1 MAELSLTAP
10 PERGVLLGQLGARL
24 GDLDPSLRVVARD
37 LLAAER
43 SIDFVAVDS
52 AGRVVLVLVGE
63 SRGELALVAQ
73 ALAHRAWVAP
83 RLCDWLQL
91 APNLGIR
98 PEAGVRLVLLSP
110 EFGPDARAAAG
121 AADGSPLELATYR
134 CVRNGSWE
142 AALVEWL
149 VAPPTRRPA
158 PGNHSTPATPPAPS
172 SGDRLPRPATFR
184 TGLREED
191 LSPDATEPGG
201 FE

>member
-1 MAELSLTAP
+1 
-10 PERGVLLGQLGARL
+10 LLGQLGARL
-24 GDLDPSLRVVARD
+24 RDLDPSLRVLARD

-83 RLCDWLQL
+83 RLGDWLQL

-121 AADGSPLELATYR
+121 AANGSPLELATYR

-149 VAPPTRRPA
+149 DSP
-158 PGNHSTPATPPAPS
+158 PATPPEEPRNHPTPPSAPTPS
-172 SGDRLPRPATFR
+172 SDDRPARPASFR

-191 LSPDATEPGG
+191 LSPEATEPAGL
-201 FE
+201 E